1 MDARNVFEEQ
11 ETSSEKRVAR
21 VKGKEQG
28 IGASEGI
35 KEKEGTRWGGGGRRN
50 GRDVA
55 KLQESPSCDVARLRR
70 ERLRAGDSGKNASR
84 SVKAARRNS
93 LEKCARAARVM
104 LND

>member
-1 MDARNVFEEQ
+1 MFEEQ
-11 ETSSEKRVAR
+11 EISSKNRGIR

-28 IGASEGI
+28 I
-35 KEKEGTRWGGGGRRN
+35 KEKEGIRCDGSGRRN

-55 KLQESPSCDVARLRR
+55 MLQESPSCDVARLRR

-93 LEKCARAARVM
+93 LEKCA
-104 LND
+104 